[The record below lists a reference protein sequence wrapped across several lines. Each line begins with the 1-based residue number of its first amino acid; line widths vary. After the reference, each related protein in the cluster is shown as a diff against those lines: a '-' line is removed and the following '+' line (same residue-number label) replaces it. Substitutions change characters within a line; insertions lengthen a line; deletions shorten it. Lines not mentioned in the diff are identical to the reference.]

1 MALKIILIVFAAY
14 VVLGYAI
21 SYYFLKQTF
30 RRIDI
35 MTDSVCPYLP
45 VEAFSK
51 MERNPVEFPSRGNIL
66 RGYIY
71 RKKSTSTGKSAS
83 SDDLTSSDDSASK
96 GLIVFSHGIW
106 SGPEEYL
113 MLIEALVEA
122 GYEVFTYNYTSYN
135 ASEGKWAHGL
145 ANSMFDLKAALEY
158 ITNEPKFAGKR
169 ICLLGH
175 SWGAYATCA
184 VLKYDF
190 PIAAA
195 VSLSGFD
202 EPMEM
207 TIDAGVNMV
216 GPLAKLL
223 YPFIASLQ
231 LIYFG
236 TDSNVRAHESIN
248 HAGIPVLLIHGVED
262 NFIKINSTAI
272 YGKKDSITNPN
283 VRYHEINRKGAS
295 GHNDYFGVIENNP
308 YFNEKCEELIKL
320 QKENSGKLPEG
331 LKLKVSESY
340 DIEKLTTIDPEFYN
354 AVRVFLDSTV

>member
-35 MTDSVCPYLP
+35 LMDSVCPYAP
-45 VEAFSK
+45 IDAFPGL
-51 MERNPVEFPSRGNIL
+51 ECAPIEFMSRGNIL

-71 RKKSTSTGKSAS
+71 RKKSTSAGKPA
-83 SDDLTSSDDSASK
+83 SSDDSASK

-106 SGPEEYL
+106 SGPEEYM
-113 MLIEALVEA
+113 MLIEALVNA
-122 GYEVFTYNYTSYN
+122 GYEVFTYNYTAYN

-216 GPLAKLL
+216 GPLARLL
-223 YPFIASLQ
+223 YPFIATLQ

-272 YGKKDSITNPN
+272 YGKKDSITNPY
-283 VRYHEINRKGAS
+283 VKYHEINRKGGS

-308 YFNEKCEELIKL
+308 YFNEKCEELTKL
-320 QKENSGKLPEG
+320 QKENGGKLPEG

-340 DIEKLTTIDPEFYN
+340 DIEKLTTIDPEFFDV
-354 AVRVFLDSTV
+354 VRVFLDSAV